1 MQLRPLNSRGA
12 ASNRRLWPLFSWF
25 FLILVCTVE
34 RESYL
39 CGKRLSL
46 RQVVGSRSILY
57 GEKKKCFKE
66 MKAPERKG
74 GRKPGKTACWRRR
87 LPLSRTRS
95 SLATSPTPQRPP
107 ALCRSPGRSPGRWP
121 LAASLA
127 GACCA
132 ELCSLMCS
140 AKPWK
145 RPSRSR
151 NTSVSLTGRSW
162 PPSWA

>member
-1 MQLRPLNSRGA
+1 MVQLRPLNRRGA

-57 GEKKKCFKE
+57 GEKKECFKE
-66 MKAPERKG
+66 MKGPERKG

-95 SLATSPTPQRPP
+95 SLATSPTPRVLQRRADPRDVLL
-107 ALCRSPGRSPGRWP
+107 AAGRSRQASPGH
-121 LAASLA
+121 AAQSCVL
-127 GACCA
+127 
-132 ELCSLMCS
+132 
-140 AKPWK
+140 
-145 RPSRSR
+145 
-151 NTSVSLTGRSW
+151 
-162 PPSWA
+162 